1 MLLVS
6 NLAALFIFDLHIVSS
21 FLLTSTSQTGFVV
34 ADLPSERG
42 KDTETHYLRYTDDPI
57 LTDTKRKQSM
67 KVASRIGRIKSWKP
81 PKSFL
86 PVAGSISFSKMKR
99 RRGTSGGKSK
109 FTPVNV
115 IGSAK
120 EDLDIEKNECKIEY
134 ELESKQHA
142 SPRDCSK
149 QKPWKHFLKVGM
161 SALKLEIDEHQGAGR
176 HSPTESD
183 SGRDEYQSAKL
194 QDPVQSRRFS
204 CNSAGS
210 EVVW

>member
-1 MLLVS
+1 MLLLP
-6 NLAALFIFDLHIVSS
+6 NLAALFLLIVSP
-21 FLLTSTSQTGFVV
+21 FLLTLQTGFVV

-42 KDTETHYLRYTDDPI
+42 KDTERHYLRYTDDPI
-57 LTDTKRKQSM
+57 LTDTERKQSM
-67 KVASRIGRIKSWKP
+67 KLASRIGRIKSWKP

-86 PVAGSISFSKMKR
+86 PVAGSISFSKIRR

-109 FTPVNV
+109 FTPVNI
-115 IGSAK
+115 IGSAE

-134 ELESKQHA
+134 KLESKQNA
-142 SPRDCSK
+142 SPCDCGK

-161 SALKLEIDEHQGAGR
+161 SALKLEIDEHQGTDH
-176 HSPTESD
+176 HSPTESESERDD
-183 SGRDEYQSAKL
+183 SKSSKQ
-194 QDPVQSRRFS
+194 QDPALARRFS